1 MPNAFPPPKRLPPLV
16 RRSPAPKP
24 AATVVPYVEERF
36 TLFWKGPLSN
46 WHMCNFTVDGVVYNC
61 VEQFMMAEKARLF
74 GDHVR
79 EAAIMKATAPG
90 VHKALGKAVTP
101 FVEEVWKANDVAIV
115 KRGLF
120 PKFEQ
125 NPDLLRILLAGK
137 GTTFVEASPYDGIW
151 GIKRGIDDPLAR
163 DRRRWRGENKLGFAL
178 TDVCEELA
186 LIYDPDVSTG
196 LPRP

>member
-16 RRSPAPKP
+16 RRSPSPKP
-24 AATVVPYVEERF
+24 IPPYVQERF

-46 WHMCNFTVDGVVYNC
+46 WHLRDFTVDGVVYNC

-74 GDHVR
+74 GDTVR

-115 KRGLF
+115 KRGLR

-125 NPDLLRILLAGK
+125 NPDLLRILLAGR
-137 GTTFVEASPYDGIW
+137 GTIFVEASPYDDIW
-151 GIKRGIDDPLAR
+151 GIKRGPDDPLAR
-163 DRRRWRGENKLGFAL
+163 DRRHWRGQNKLGFAL

-186 LIYDPDVSTG
+186 LIHDPDA
-196 LPRP
+196 LPALSGP